1 MTGRA
6 LALLLAVADRTGA
19 VGEPLP
25 RQLLADLV
33 IRLRVAGYHQ
43 LRMQATS
50 AERLRGPERAM
61 DKLLLAD
68 NLRRIGDAAASLVGA
83 SLIADTGQ
91 WGTAAWS
98 KWILGATGYRLG
110 GGTDEILK
118 TMLGERLLGLPREP
132 ARG

>member
-1 MTGRA
+1 
-6 LALLLAVADRTGA
+6 
-19 VGEPLP
+19 
-25 RQLLADLV
+25 
-33 IRLRVAGYHQ
+33 
-43 LRMQATS
+43 
-50 AERLRGPERAM
+50 M

-68 NLRRIGDAAASLVGA
+68 NLRRIGDAAASLLGA

-91 WGTAAWS
+91 WGTAAWG